1 MAFISILPSPP
12 SIQSFRANVKVL
24 NRLAKCVA
32 IAGLLIGGARLSS
45 APSTGSERT
54 VQRMNDQGVPVHDN
68 PAGINEP
75 QRSRGAP
82 GLRNARPATRLAVGP
97 AAVAWSGEL

>member
-1 MAFISILPSPP
+1 MAFISILPPPP
-12 SIQSFRANVKVL
+12 SIHCVRANVKVL

-45 APSTGSERT
+45 APSTRGEQT
-54 VQRMNDQGVPVHDN
+54 TQQMNDQGVPVHDS
-68 PAGINEP
+68 PERINEP